1 MTKLILASASPRR
14 KQLLAQIGVTP
25 EAILPADID
34 ESVRAKEVPRVYA
47 ERMASEKAEAIA
59 QTCTKRHKGALVLGA
74 DTVVAVGRRILP
86 KTETEQ
92 EARECLAL
100 LSGRAHR
107 VLTAIALIDGEGR
120 KTARCSETRVK
131 VKRLSD
137 SEIEAYIKSDEWRG
151 KAGGYGIQ
159 GLFSAHVIAIH
170 GSYSGIVGLPLYETA
185 CLLKGAGLKVA
196 E

>member
-25 EAILPADID
+25 EVILPADID

-47 ERMASEKAEAIA
+47 ERMASEKAKAI
-59 QTCTKRHKGALVLGA
+59 TKRHKGALVLGA

-120 KTARCSETRVK
+120 KIARCSQTRVK

-185 CLLKGAGLKVA
+185 CLLEGAGLKVA

>member
-25 EAILPADID
+25 AAILPADID
-34 ESVRAKEVPRVYA
+34 ESVRAKEVPRLYA
-47 ERMASEKAEAIA
+47 ERMAREKAETVAG
-59 QTCTKRHKGALVLGA
+59 KHKGALVLGA

-86 KTETEQ
+86 KTENEQ

-100 LSGRAHR
+100 LSGRAHH
-107 VLTAIALIDGEGR
+107 VLTAIALIDDAGR
-120 KTARCSETRVK
+120 QTARLSDTRVK
-131 VKRLSD
+131 VKRLSEA
-137 SEIEAYIKSDEWRG
+137 EIEAYIKSDEWRG

>member
-25 EAILPADID
+25 TEILPADID
-34 ESVRAKEVPRVYA
+34 ESVRAKETPRIYA
-47 ERMASEKAEAIA
+47 ERMASEKAEAVIE
-59 QTCTKRHKGALVLGA
+59 RNKGALVLGA

-92 EARECLAL
+92 ETRDCLKL
-100 LSGRAHR
+100 LSGRAHI

-120 KTARCSETRVK
+120 KTARCSKARVK

-137 SEIEAYIKSDEWRG
+137 SEIEAYVKSDEWRG